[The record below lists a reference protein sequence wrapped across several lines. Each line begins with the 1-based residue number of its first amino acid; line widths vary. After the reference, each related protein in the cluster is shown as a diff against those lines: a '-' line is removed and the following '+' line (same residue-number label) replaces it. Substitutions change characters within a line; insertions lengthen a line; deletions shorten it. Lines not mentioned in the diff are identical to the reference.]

1 MDRANEQTGGGAKK
15 SLKDRTL
22 SRRDF
27 LKTAGIAG
35 AALGVGGGLAACGG
49 SSTPAASSSS
59 GSAAATGREIK
70 IGFVTPLSGPLA
82 AFGESDQ
89 YCVDRWKESVKDGI
103 KTADGTT
110 HPVTFIVKDSQSDS
124 NRAATVAGDLI
135 TNDGVDVMMVAST
148 PDTVNPVA
156 DQAEALGVPCVSND
170 CPWESY
176 YFGRGATPD
185 KPFKWTYHA
194 FWGLEDVAP
203 TFMGIWNQLKTNKL
217 IGEMWPND
225 ADGLAHADPK
235 KGMPVFLKPGGYK
248 WIDGGRYQDGT
259 QDFTS
264 QITKFKSAGC
274 TILNGVMIPPD
285 FGNFWKQSKQ
295 QGWHPIA
302 ATVGKAMLFPSA
314 MEAIGSIAYGLT
326 TEVWWSASHPFKSSL
341 TGETCQQIADDFTK
355 RTGKQWTQ
363 PLMHYEVFEV
373 VADALKRTTNVD
385 DKESILKAITETD
398 IDTLCGHITWSGS
411 PLNPVKNVCRTPL
424 VAGMWVK
431 GTTNPFELLVVD
443 SSHAKAA
450 PFNVD
455 IPETGKVKPLPA

>member
-1 MDRANEQTGGGAKK
+1 MADK
-15 SLKDRTL
+15 SIT
-22 SRRDF
+22 RRDF
-27 LKTAGIAG
+27 LKAAGIGGVALG
-35 AALGVGGGLAACGG
+35 AAGGLGGALAACGSSG
-49 SSTPAASSSS
+49 TSSSTSSS
-59 GSAAATGREIK
+59 GGASGREIK
-70 IGFVTPLSGPLA
+70 VGFVAPLSGPLA

-89 YCVDRWKESVKDGI
+89 YCVTRWEEAVKGGITCGDGKVHPI
-103 KTADGTT
+103 KI
-110 HPVTFIVKDSQSDS
+110 IVKDSQSDS

-135 TNDGVDVMMVAST
+135 TNDGVDIMMVAST

-156 DQAEALGVPCVSND
+156 DQAEALAVPCVSND

-203 TFMGIWNQLKTNKL
+203 TFMGIWNQLTTNKL

-225 ADGLAHADPK
+225 ADGLAHANAK
-235 KGMPVFLKPGGYK
+235 TGMPPFLKAGGYK
-248 WIDGGRYQDGT
+248 FIDGGRYQDGT

-264 QITKFKSAGC
+264 NISKFKSGGA

-285 FGNFWKQSKQ
+285 FANFWKQSRQ
-295 QGWHPIA
+295 QGWHPVA

-385 DKESILKAITETD
+385 DKESIIKAVSETNL
-398 IDTLCGHITWSGS
+398 DTLCGHITWSGS

-431 GTTNPFELLVVD
+431 GTTYPFELQVVD

-455 IPETGKVKPLPA
+455 IPETGKVAPLTYG